1 MEFSGYSKRKLKAYA
16 LIGGVTVSAISIYTE
31 FSLNAIP
38 TATVSLP
45 VGYDGETSIDSIIE
59 KQTNFFKLRTPI
71 FLWVFFCLYTK

>member
-16 LIGGVTVSAISIYTE
+16 LIGGVTVSAIRIYTE

-45 VGYDGETSIDSIIE
+45 VGYDG
-59 KQTNFFKLRTPI
+59 
-71 FLWVFFCLYTK
+71 